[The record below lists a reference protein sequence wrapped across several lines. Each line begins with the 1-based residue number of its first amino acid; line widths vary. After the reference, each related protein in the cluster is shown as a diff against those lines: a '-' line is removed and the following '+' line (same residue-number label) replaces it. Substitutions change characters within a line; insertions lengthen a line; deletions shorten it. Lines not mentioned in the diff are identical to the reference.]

1 MLIESKK
8 EHWNI
13 QRGKGI
19 TESTQTVQVTNTVFI
34 ADFTVECRPGV
45 SKHDSPIRSPTITK
59 PRGSSDS
66 LILFIFQKVSFVKPL
81 RAQISIIFFGHG
93 QDHDGCVIIRRL

>member
-13 QRGKGI
+13 QRGKSVA
-19 TESTQTVQVTNTVFI
+19 ESTQTVQVTNIVFT
-34 ADFTVECRPGV
+34 ADFTIECRPGF
-45 SKHDSPIRSPTITK
+45 SKQDSPPMKSPTITK

-66 LILFIFQKVSFVKPL
+66 
-81 RAQISIIFFGHG
+81 
-93 QDHDGCVIIRRL
+93 